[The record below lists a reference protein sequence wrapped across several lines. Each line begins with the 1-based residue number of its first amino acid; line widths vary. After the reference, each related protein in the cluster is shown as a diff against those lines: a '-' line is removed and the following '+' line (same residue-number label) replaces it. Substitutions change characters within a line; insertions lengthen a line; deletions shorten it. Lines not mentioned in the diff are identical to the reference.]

1 MLVYERV
8 ADLREGLR
16 LERAAG
22 KRIGLVPTMGFLH
35 RGHMSLI
42 ERARGLVDLV
52 VVSIFVNP
60 TQFGPGEDYERY
72 PRDLEGDR
80 EKAASAGAG
89 VLFVPRVEEMYPEGA
104 TTWVDVGPMGQ
115 VLCGASRPGHFR
127 GVAMVVT
134 KLFNIVQ
141 PDVAVFGQKDGQ
153 QAAIIQ
159 KLVRDLHLPVEIIVA
174 PTLREEDGLAL
185 SSRNVYLRGE
195 ERTAALALHR
205 ALERARG
212 LLVSGKKDS
221 RLICRE
227 MEAVL
232 AREPLVRLDY
242 AAVVDAATLDPI
254 DVVAGRVLVAVA
266 AFVGKTRLI
275 DNLVFEA

>member
-1 MLVYERV
+1 MYERV